1 MKITLNSLKPRNP
14 LVASARFRKAG
25 DHRMAR
31 GGQRQES
38 TRALRRELDRMKHS
52 P

>member
-1 MKITLNSLKPRNP
+1 MKITLNTLKPRDP

-25 DHRMAR
+25 GHRTAG

-38 TRALRRELDRMKHS
+38 SRALRRELDRMKHS